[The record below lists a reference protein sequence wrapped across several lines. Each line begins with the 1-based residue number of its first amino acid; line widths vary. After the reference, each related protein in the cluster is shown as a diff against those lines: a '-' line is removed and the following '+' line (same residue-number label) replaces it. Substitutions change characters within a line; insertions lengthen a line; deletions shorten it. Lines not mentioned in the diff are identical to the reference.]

1 MDPARLLASLGASV
15 ISQDNHGN
23 TALHWAI
30 ESRNVSA
37 ISLLLD
43 KNASLDVQNEKVKFL
58 QLKKLNS
65 RTTDY
70 YCSLKGASCFKL
82 LVQDKPP
89 WLGPRLLHRII
100 DRVAQSDKEARV
112 DQLSCVTRIKN
123 VRNYKVF

>member
-70 YCSLKGASCFKL
+70 YSHKGSSCFKL